1 MSVRPAQI
9 RYLNPGKALGA
20 AMHKGWAATWN
31 WVLSF
36 VAHFSGGKGCKLEN
50 ASNGH
55 PRLDVLIESG
65 DGVDVTCAG
74 DGQPYVISIADGG
87 DGDGDGGETIDIEA
101 DPDRFVEV
109 DGKTLYA
116 SVRQDEETG
125 TTLVGLTEQAPDDED
140 GGDGYCN
147 DISHDDDEN
156 AISGEGGGAGM
167 GFGMGA
173 SDDAIHNIGNDIS
186 YWPCKKQD
194 DAGDN
199 DL

>member
-1 MSVRPAQI
+1 MSVKPAQI

-55 PRLDVLIESG
+55 PRLDVLIEGG
-65 DGVDVTCAG
+65 DGVDVTCGG

-87 DGDGDGGETIDIEA
+87 DGDGDGGETIAIEA
-101 DPDRFVEV
+101 DPDRYVEV
-109 DGKTLYA
+109 DDKTLYA
-116 SVRQDEETG
+116 SVRKDAETG

-140 GGDGYCN
+140 LDGYCN

-156 AISGEGGGAGM
+156 AISSEGGEGGEM
-167 GFGMGA
+167 GWGSGG
-173 SDDAIHNIGNDIS
+173 DDGPHDFGNDIS

-194 DAGDN
+194 DAGGN